1 MAQNQTIAGLVA
13 GSSDFDIL
21 RTALDAA
28 GLTEALDQPD
38 ADLTVFAPSDTAF
51 TRLAQD
57 FGYAGDP
64 DDEQAVFEAIAGALS
79 GLSPDG
85 DPIPVLTDVL
95 QYHVSPGAKPLSE
108 VAQLSEVATL
118 LDNAT
123 FTPDGTSLVDNDP
136 DAADPQLAVTDVQ
149 TSNGIVHVIDRV
161 LLPTDVPGNE
171 ANDVKAGTAGS
182 DVIYGNLG
190 NDEVYGNQGD
200 DAVYG
205 NQGVDVVYGN
215 QGDDLV
221 FGGQDSDLVFG
232 GQGDDL
238 VLGGIG
244 DDHVY
249 GNLGNDS
256 LDGNAGNDL
265 LNGGAGN
272 DTLSGGAGSDVFHF
286 EAASGQDTI
295 RDFDGGDTV
304 EIAAGLNGS
313 GIQSFDDLSINDTA
327 AGAEV
332 ELGGGNSVLIEGVS
346 ASDLSSSDFSIV

>member
-1 MAQNQTIAGLVA
+1 MAQDQTIAGLVA
-13 GSSDFDIL
+13 GSDDFNIL

-28 GLTEALDQPD
+28 GLTDALDQPD
-38 ADLTVFAPSDTAF
+38 ADLTVFAPSDSAF

-64 DDEQAVFEAIAGALS
+64 DDEQAVFDAIAATLA
-79 GLSPDG
+79 GLNQDG
-85 DPIPVLTDVL
+85 DPIPVLQDVL
-95 QYHVSPGAKPLSE
+95 QYHVSPGAKPLSD
-108 VAQLSEVATL
+108 VAQLSEVSTL
-118 LDNAT
+118 LDNAS
-123 FTPDGTSLVDNDP
+123 FSPDGTSLVDNDP
-136 DAADPQLAVTDVQ
+136 DAADPQLAATDVE

-161 LLPTDVPGNE
+161 LLPIDVPGNE
-171 ANDVKAGTAGS
+171 NNDETTGTAGS

-232 GQGDDL
+232 GQGNDL

-249 GNLGNDS
+249 GNRGNDS
-256 LDGNAGNDL
+256 LDGNAGDDL
-265 LNGGAGN
+265 LKGGAGD
-272 DTLSGGAGSDVFHF
+272 DTLSGGAGDDTFHF
-286 EAASGQDTI
+286 DTASGQDTV

-304 EIAAGLNGS
+304 EIAAGLNGT
-313 GIQSFDDLSINDTA
+313 GIQSFDDLAISDTDQ
-327 AGAEV
+327 GAEV
-332 ELGGGNSVLIEGVS
+332 DLGDGNAVLIEGVS